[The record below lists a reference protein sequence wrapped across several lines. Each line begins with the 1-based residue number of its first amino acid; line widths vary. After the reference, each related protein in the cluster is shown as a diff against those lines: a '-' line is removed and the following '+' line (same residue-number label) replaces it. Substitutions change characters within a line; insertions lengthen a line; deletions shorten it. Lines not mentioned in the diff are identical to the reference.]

1 MRGSNRKA
9 KTMTKK
15 YPTHSIIQIT
25 PSDDATVKDTFDYI
39 GVGFTNKD
47 GSLNLV
53 FDEGQFPHPA
63 KRLMIRARKSRAEKG
78 GAA

>member
-1 MRGSNRKA
+1 
-9 KTMTKK
+9 MTKK

-53 FDEGQFPHPA
+53 FDDGQFPHPA
-63 KRLMIRARKSRAEKG
+63 KRLMIRKRKSQPKG